1 MGQGDQGDR
10 REGPV
15 NAKEQKSKARVMRE
29 LLANARPLV
38 SPGVYDGYSV
48 RLAEA
53 MGFRTAATTG
63 SGLANALLVQPDIGI
78 MGLLENV
85 DACRNLARAVSIPLM
100 ADADTG
106 YGNAVTVFH
115 TVQYFEEAGVVGIN
129 IEDQVWPKR
138 CGHMR
143 GKDVIDTR
151 EMCKKIEAAVKAKK
165 DPDFII
171 NARTDAIA
179 VEGIEGAVRRAKE
192 YAAAGAD
199 IIYPDAVR
207 NEDDIKRV
215 IDAAPDVPV
224 NINMGFG
231 VRSRPTTPLV
241 SLARLKELG
250 VARVSCPR
258 MLTAAAISGMKKAL
272 EQMKWCI
279 QTGESADRP
288 DLLAS
293 MEEITALAGYE
304 RIDALEEEFSLEEDM
319 TRRYGNEKGYVV
331 KEKAK

>member
-1 MGQGDQGDR
+1 MMGKTQLFR
-10 REGPV
+10 SLL
-15 NAKEQKSKARVMRE
+15 KS
-29 LLANARPLV
+29 ARPLV
-38 SPGVYDGYSV
+38 SPGIYDGYSV
-48 RLAEA
+48 RLVEA
-53 MGFRTAATTG
+53 MGFKTAATTG
-63 SGLANALLVQPDIGI
+63 SGLSNTLLVQPDIGI

-85 DACRNLARAVSIPLM
+85 AACRHLARSVSIPLM

-106 YGNAVTVFH
+106 YGNAVTVYH
-115 TVQYFEEAGVVGIN
+115 VVRYFEDAGVVGIN

-143 GKDVIDTR
+143 GKDVIDAR

-165 DPDFII
+165 DPDFVI

-179 VEGIEGAVRRAKE
+179 VEGIDGAARRARE

-199 IIYPDAVR
+199 MIYPDAVR
-207 NEDDIKRV
+207 SEDDIRRI
-215 IDAAPDVPV
+215 IDAVPDVPV

-241 SLARLKELG
+241 PLKRLKELG

-258 MLTAAAISGMKKAL
+258 MLTAAAIAGMRKAL
-272 EQMKWCI
+272 EQMQWCI
-279 QTGESADRP
+279 ETGEIADRP

-293 MEEITALAGYE
+293 MEDITSLMNYE
-304 RIDALEEEFSLEEDM
+304 RVDALEEAFSLAEDLEQ
-319 TRRYGNEKGYVV
+319 RYGDQKGYVI
-331 KEKAK
+331 KK

>member
-1 MGQGDQGDR
+1 MTK
-10 REGPV
+10 
-15 NAKEQKSKARVMRE
+15 AKKFRE
-29 LLANARPLV
+29 LLRSARPLV
-38 SPGVYDGYSV
+38 SPGIYDGYSV
-48 RLAEA
+48 RLVEA
-53 MGFRTAATTG
+53 MGFKTAATTG
-63 SGLANALLVQPDIGI
+63 SGLTNSLLVQPDIGI
-78 MGLLENV
+78 MSLLDNAT
-85 DACRNLARAVSIPLM
+85 ACRHLARSVSIPLM

-143 GKDVIDTR
+143 GKAVISAA

-165 DPDFII
+165 DPDFVI
-171 NARTDAIA
+171 NARIDAIA
-179 VEGIEGAVRRAKE
+179 VEGIEGAVKRAKE

-199 IIYPDAVR
+199 MIYPDATR
-207 NEDDIKRV
+207 NEDDIKRIV
-215 IDAAPDVPV
+215 EAVPDHPV

-241 SLARLKELG
+241 SLKRLKELG

-258 MLTAAAISGMKKAL
+258 MLTASAISGMRKAL

-279 QTGESADRP
+279 ETGEIADRP

-293 MEEITALAGYE
+293 MEEVTALAGY
-304 RIDALEEEFSLEEDM
+304 DAVDKLEQEFTLAEDLEK
-319 TRRYGNEKGYVV
+319 RYGGEKGYVV
-331 KEKAK
+331 EGKKA

>member
-1 MGQGDQGDR
+1 MGKTQLFR
-10 REGPV
+10 SLL
-15 NAKEQKSKARVMRE
+15 KS
-29 LLANARPLV
+29 ARPLV
-38 SPGVYDGYSV
+38 SPGIYDGYSV
-48 RLAEA
+48 RLVEA
-53 MGFRTAATTG
+53 MGFKTAATTG
-63 SGLANALLVQPDIGI
+63 SGLSNTLLVQPDIGI

-85 DACRNLARAVSIPLM
+85 AACRHLARSVSIPLM

-106 YGNAVTVFH
+106 YGNAVTVYH
-115 TVQYFEEAGVVGIN
+115 VVRYFEEAGVVGIN

-143 GKDVIDTR
+143 GKDVIDAR

-165 DPDFII
+165 DPDFVI

-179 VEGIEGAVRRAKE
+179 VEGIDGAARRAKE

-199 IIYPDAVR
+199 MIYPDAVR
-207 NEDDIKRV
+207 TEDDIRRI
-215 IDAAPDVPV
+215 IDAVPDVPV

-241 SLARLKELG
+241 PLKRLKELG

-258 MLTAAAISGMKKAL
+258 MLTAAAISGMRKAL
-272 EQMKWCI
+272 EQMQWCI
-279 QTGESADRP
+279 ETGEIADRP

-293 MEEITALAGYE
+293 MEDITSLMNYE
-304 RIDALEEEFSLEEDM
+304 RVDALEESFSLAEDLEQ
-319 TRRYGNEKGYVV
+319 RYGDEKGYVI
-331 KEKAK
+331 KK

>member
-1 MGQGDQGDR
+1 MMGKTQLFR
-10 REGPV
+10 SLL
-15 NAKEQKSKARVMRE
+15 KS
-29 LLANARPLV
+29 ARPLV
-38 SPGVYDGYSV
+38 SPGIYDGYSV
-48 RLAEA
+48 RLVEA
-53 MGFRTAATTG
+53 MGFKTAATTG
-63 SGLANALLVQPDIGI
+63 SGLSNTLLVQPDIGI

-85 DACRNLARAVSIPLM
+85 AACRHLARSVSIPLM

-106 YGNAVTVFH
+106 YGNAVTVYH
-115 TVQYFEEAGVVGIN
+115 VVRYFEEAGVVGIN

-143 GKDVIDTR
+143 GKDVIDAR

-165 DPDFII
+165 DPDFVI

-179 VEGIEGAVRRAKE
+179 VEGIDGAARRAKE

-199 IIYPDAVR
+199 MIYPDAVR
-207 NEDDIKRV
+207 SEDDIRRI
-215 IDAAPDVPV
+215 IDAVPDVPV

-241 SLARLKELG
+241 PLKRLKELG

-258 MLTAAAISGMKKAL
+258 MLTAAAIAGMRKAL
-272 EQMKWCI
+272 EQMQWCI
-279 QTGESADRP
+279 ETGEIADRP

-293 MEEITALAGYE
+293 MEDITSLMNYE
-304 RIDALEEEFSLEEDM
+304 SVDALEEAFSLAEDLEQ
-319 TRRYGNEKGYVV
+319 RYGDDKGYVI
-331 KEKAK
+331 KK

>member
-1 MGQGDQGDR
+1 MMGKTQLFR
-10 REGPV
+10 SLL
-15 NAKEQKSKARVMRE
+15 KS
-29 LLANARPLV
+29 ARPLV
-38 SPGVYDGYSV
+38 SPGIYDGYSV
-48 RLAEA
+48 RLVEA
-53 MGFRTAATTG
+53 MGFKTAATTG
-63 SGLANALLVQPDIGI
+63 SGLSNALLVQPDIGI

-85 DACRNLARAVSIPLM
+85 AACRHLARSVSIPLM

-106 YGNAVTVFH
+106 YGNAVTVYH
-115 TVQYFEEAGVVGIN
+115 VVRYFEDAGVVGIN

-143 GKDVIDTR
+143 GKDVIDAR

-165 DPDFII
+165 DPDFVI

-179 VEGIEGAVRRAKE
+179 VEGIDGAARRAKE

-199 IIYPDAVR
+199 MIYPDAVR
-207 NEDDIKRV
+207 SEDDIRRI
-215 IDAAPDVPV
+215 IDAVPDVPV

-241 SLARLKELG
+241 PLKRLKELG

-258 MLTAAAISGMKKAL
+258 MLTAAAISGMRKAL
-272 EQMKWCI
+272 EQMQWCI
-279 QTGESADRP
+279 ETGEIADRP

-293 MEEITALAGYE
+293 MEDITSLMNYE
-304 RIDALEEEFSLEEDM
+304 SVDALEEAFSLAEDLEQ
-319 TRRYGNEKGYVV
+319 RYGDQKGYVI
-331 KEKAK
+331 KK

>member
-1 MGQGDQGDR
+1 MMGKTQLFR
-10 REGPV
+10 SLL
-15 NAKEQKSKARVMRE
+15 KS
-29 LLANARPLV
+29 ARPLV
-38 SPGVYDGYSV
+38 SPGIYDGYSV
-48 RLAEA
+48 RLVEA
-53 MGFRTAATTG
+53 MGFKTAATTG
-63 SGLANALLVQPDIGI
+63 SGLSNTLLVQPDIGI

-85 DACRNLARAVSIPLM
+85 AACRHLARSVSIPLM

-106 YGNAVTVFH
+106 YGNAVTAYHV
-115 TVQYFEEAGVVGIN
+115 VRYFEEAGVVGIN

-143 GKDVIDTR
+143 GKDIIDAR

-165 DPDFII
+165 DPDFVI

-179 VEGIEGAVRRAKE
+179 VEGIDGAARRAKE

-199 IIYPDAVR
+199 MIYPDAVR
-207 NEDDIKRV
+207 TEDDIRRI
-215 IDAAPDVPV
+215 IDAVPDVPV

-241 SLARLKELG
+241 PLKRLKELG

-258 MLTAAAISGMKKAL
+258 MLTAAAISGMRKAL
-272 EQMKWCI
+272 EQMQWCI
-279 QTGESADRP
+279 ETGEIADRP

-293 MEEITALAGYE
+293 MEDITSLMNYE
-304 RIDALEEEFSLEEDM
+304 RVDALEEAFSLAEDLEQ
-319 TRRYGNEKGYVV
+319 RYGDEKGYVI
-331 KEKAK
+331 KK

>member
-1 MGQGDQGDR
+1 MMGKTQLFR
-10 REGPV
+10 SLL
-15 NAKEQKSKARVMRE
+15 KS
-29 LLANARPLV
+29 ARPLV
-38 SPGVYDGYSV
+38 SPGIYDGYSV
-48 RLAEA
+48 RLVEA
-53 MGFRTAATTG
+53 MGFKTAATTG
-63 SGLANALLVQPDIGI
+63 SGLSNTLLVQPDIGI

-85 DACRNLARAVSIPLM
+85 AACRHLARSVSIPLM

-106 YGNAVTVFH
+106 YGNAVTAYHV
-115 TVQYFEEAGVVGIN
+115 VRYFEEAGVVGIN

-143 GKDVIDTR
+143 GKDIIDAR

-165 DPDFII
+165 DPDFVI

-179 VEGIEGAVRRAKE
+179 VEGIDGAARRAKE

-199 IIYPDAVR
+199 MIYPDAVR
-207 NEDDIKRV
+207 SEDDIRRI
-215 IDAAPDVPV
+215 IDAVPDVPV

-241 SLARLKELG
+241 PLKRLKELG

-258 MLTAAAISGMKKAL
+258 MLTAAAISGMRKAL
-272 EQMKWCI
+272 EQMQWCI
-279 QTGESADRP
+279 ETGEIADRP

-293 MEEITALAGYE
+293 MEDITSLMNYE
-304 RIDALEEEFSLEEDM
+304 SVDALEEAFSLAEDLEQ
-319 TRRYGNEKGYVV
+319 RYGDEKGYVI
-331 KEKAK
+331 KK